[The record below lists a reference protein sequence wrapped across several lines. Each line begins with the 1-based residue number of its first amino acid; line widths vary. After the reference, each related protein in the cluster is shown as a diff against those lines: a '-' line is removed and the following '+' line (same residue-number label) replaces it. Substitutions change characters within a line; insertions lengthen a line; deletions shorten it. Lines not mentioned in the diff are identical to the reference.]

1 MTQANDEEQSFKS
14 RFGPWALVAGAS
26 DGIGECFARQLAE
39 RGINLVLLARR
50 EALLEE
56 LAAELRKAHD
66 IQTRV
71 IVADL
76 KADDLDHRVARSSDD
91 LEIGLLVYN
100 AGTCS
105 SHRPGG
111 WYR

>member
-1 MTQANDEEQSFKS
+1 MMTQANDQEQTFKS

-56 LAAELRKAHD
+56 QNPRPYLAASSAEAVWPPA
-66 IQTRV
+66 IQ
-71 IVADL
+71 
-76 KADDLDHRVARSSDD
+76 S
-91 LEIGLLVYN
+91 
-100 AGTCS
+100 
-105 SHRPGG
+105 GG
-111 WYR
+111 CGFW